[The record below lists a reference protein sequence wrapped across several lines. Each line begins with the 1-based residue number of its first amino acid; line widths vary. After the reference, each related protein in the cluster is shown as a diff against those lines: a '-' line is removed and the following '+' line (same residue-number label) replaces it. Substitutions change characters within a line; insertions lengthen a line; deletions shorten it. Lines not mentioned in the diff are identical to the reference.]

1 MTVNDAAAPAQATD
15 ITVNL
20 DGLWLLQALLG
31 ITRLAPE
38 LRGRPYGEPRSPSQ
52 QQWATQHP
60 ELHILVDQGICDAE
74 GVVRADIAERMA
86 VLAAPDV
93 EVIVLVSTGPMNWA
107 PQVSLSDPSTWRA
120 IPDDQ
125 LRIVLARRQGR
136 WASAVRAGGHITIDD
151 CPDGDEETLG
161 RLVFEALDAIHP
173 VGPARISPVN
183 VPLDDMCAVVAQRTK
198 HGDKT
203 NLEARLRAL
212 GLRGAALAELG
223 AALDEPVAEAVLY
236 ARAYVDAATAM
247 SESVLNL
254 RDTAS
259 GRVAL
264 YRLAPPRGS
273 RQQWMAIG
281 PATAPQVR
289 HGISTVLGSVP
300 VRSWN
305 THDRMA

>member
-1 MTVNDAAAPAQATD
+1 MTVNDAAPAQATD

-38 LRGRPYGEPRSPSQ
+38 LRARPYGEPRSPSQ
-52 QQWATQHP
+52 QHWATQHP
-60 ELHILVDQGICDAE
+60 ELHILVDQGMCDAE
-74 GVVRADIAERMA
+74 GVVRADIAARMA

-93 EVIVLVSTGPMNWA
+93 EVIVLVSAGPMNWA

-120 IPDDQ
+120 IPDEQ

-151 CPDGDEETLG
+151 CPGGDEERLG
-161 RLVFEALDAIHP
+161 RLVFEALDASHP
-173 VGPARISPVN
+173 IGPARISPLN
-183 VPLDDMCAVVAQRTK
+183 VPLDDMCAAVAQRST
-198 HGDKT
+198 HGTT
-203 NLEARLRAL
+203 NREAALRAL
-212 GLRGAALAELG
+212 GLRGAALAELR

-259 GRVAL
+259 GRVAM

-273 RQQWMAIG
+273 HQQWMAIG

-289 HGISTVLGSVP
+289 HGITTVLGSVP

>member
-1 MTVNDAAAPAQATD
+1 MTVNDVAPATD

-60 ELHILVDQGICDAE
+60 ELHILVEQGMCDAE
-74 GVVRADIAERMA
+74 GVVRADIAARMA

-93 EVIVLVSTGPMNWA
+93 EVIVLVAAGPMNWS
-107 PQVSLSDPSTWRA
+107 PQVSLGDPSTWRA

-151 CPDGDEETLG
+151 CPGGDEESLA
-161 RLVFEALDAIHP
+161 RLVFEALDSVHP
-173 VGPARISPVN
+173 IAPARISPVN
-183 VPLDDMCAVVAQRTK
+183 VPLEDMVTAVANRAK
-198 HGDKT
+198 PGDTT
-203 NLEARLRAL
+203 NREAGLRAL

-254 RDTAS
+254 RDSAS

-264 YRLAPPRGS
+264 YRLSPPRGS

-281 PATAPQVR
+281 PATPAQVR
-289 HGISTVLGSVP
+289 HAISTVLGSVP
-300 VRSWN
+300 VRSWD